1 MLAQDN
7 QVIISVSDCHAVIS
21 RYRRRP
27 DGTLVCERAT
37 NAEDLEGAAI
47 RAVVAQG
54 TSITTSTHY
63 PCPAELAR
71 QAQWN

>member
-1 MLAQDN
+1 MDSDTE
-7 QVIISVSDCHAVIS
+7 VIISVSECHAVVS

-27 DGTLVCERAT
+27 DGMVVCERAT

-63 PCPAELAR
+63 PCPADLAR